1 MEDHGLDSLEMA
13 KKRDRKV
20 MITEEAINK
29 VPYIEYREI
38 PTEEYEII
46 YRLIKQVL
54 QLSKEEN
61 DSNEVAITYSFDS
74 DKAISQEEVASVCN
88 RYSFFLA
95 VWEYSS
101 FGDCHKS
108 WKRFLYG

>member
-1 MEDHGLDSLEMA
+1 MEDHRLDSLEMA

-46 YRLIKQVL
+46 
-54 QLSKEEN
+54 
-61 DSNEVAITYSFDS
+61 
-74 DKAISQEEVASVCN
+74 
-88 RYSFFLA
+88 
-95 VWEYSS
+95 
-101 FGDCHKS
+101 
-108 WKRFLYG
+108 